1 MIIGIYP
8 ENVCMIVAKMVVDST
23 LVCLAAA
30 STWSYISNQEHL
42 GTWRARKHV
51 NDVNVNKMLMFK
63 VPLVKC

>member
-8 ENVCMIVAKMVVDST
+8 ENICMVIDST
-23 LVCLAAA
+23 LVCLTAA
-30 STWSYISNQEHL
+30 STWSCISNQEHL
-42 GTWRARKHV
+42 GTWWARKHV

>member
-1 MIIGIYP
+1 MIITT
-8 ENVCMIVAKMVVDST
+8 MVVDST

-30 STWSYISNQEHL
+30 STWSCISNQEHL
-42 GTWRARKHV
+42 GTWWARKHV